1 MENRVKNEFF
11 TSERSMVILMKL
23 NYKQTILIGL
33 AFLSISAFWQMYDNI
48 IPLILKNSFDLGET
62 VTGVIMAADNVLALF
77 LLPFFGA
84 LSDKTNTKIGKRMP
98 FILTGTGLSVIFLL
112 LLPVADRNRN
122 LPLFITVLFLVLL
135 AMGLYRSPSVALM
148 PDLTPKP
155 LRSKG
160 NAVINLMGAVGG
172 VYSLIMIRLLV
183 GSGATP
189 DYFPLFVSIALLMVL
204 AVAIL
209 FLTVKENRGSQDKH
223 SVEIR
228 NASAKTD
235 HTDQADPLDK
245 ENHSDHVSA
254 ADETA
259 VSSAAL
265 ASDVRRSLVFMLL
278 SIALWFI
285 AYNAVTTAFSRY
297 ATHVWGM
304 ENGGYANCLM
314 VATVAAIISYIPIGA
329 LSSRI
334 GRKKTILIGVALLA
348 FCYLCASFYNS
359 YHVTMNIFFGIIGFA
374 WAAINVNSFPMVVE
388 IASSGDVGKYTG
400 YYYTFS
406 MAAQVVTPIISGY
419 LLEHISYRTL
429 FPYSVFFS
437 VLAFFTMLMVKHGD
451 SRPEKKGNMLEN
463 FDVDD

>member
-1 MENRVKNEFF
+1 
-11 TSERSMVILMKL
+11 MKL

-48 IPLILKNSFDLGET
+48 IPLILKNSFQLGET

-77 LLPFFGA
+77 LLPFFGS
-84 LSDKTNTKIGKRMP
+84 LSDKTDTKIGKRMP
-98 FILTGTGLSVIFLL
+98 FIIIGTLLADIFLL
-112 LLPVADRNRN
+112 ILPTADRSRN
-122 LPLFITVLFLVLL
+122 LPLFIIVLFLVLL

-160 NAVINLMGAVGG
+160 NAVINLMGAIGG
-172 VYSLIMIRLLV
+172 VYSLIMIRFLV

-189 DYFPLFVSIALLMVL
+189 NYFPLFASIALLMLICIAVL
-204 AVAIL
+204 FSTIKEKKIL
-209 FLTVKENRGSQDKH
+209 KEMEPEKISE
-223 SVEIR
+223 SE
-228 NASAKTD
+228 TD
-235 HTDQADPLDK
+235 SFNQA
-245 ENHSDHVSA
+245 A
-254 ADETA
+254 GTT
-259 VSSAAL
+259 L
-265 ASDVRRSLVFMLL
+265 APDVRRSLVFMLL

-329 LSSRI
+329 LSSHI
-334 GRKKTILIGVALLA
+334 GRKKTILIGVVLLA
-348 FCYLCASFYNS
+348 LCYLCASFYNS

-406 MAAQVVTPIISGY
+406 MAAQVFTPILSGY
-419 LLEHISYRTL
+419 LLEHVSYRTL

-451 SRPEKKGNMLEN
+451 SKPQKKGSMLEN